1 MDLPLERT
9 TMSFAGGCMLTTDPR
24 SHKWDGDAF
33 KGWQHVVEAAGVDV
47 DNI

>member
-33 KGWQHVVEAAGVDV
+33 KG
-47 DNI
+47 